1 LTGLLGGAAG
11 GKAAAGKAPAAGGNK
26 TAGIWHTTS
35 PFQESSTDVS
45 SIAAAPAA
53 ADPLAGLLGGA
64 GMF

>member
-1 LTGLLGGAAG
+1 MTY
-11 GKAAAGKAPAAGGNK
+11 
-26 TAGIWHTTS
+26 TTN
-35 PFQESSTDVS
+35 PFQESSTDVF